1 MEECVGREEEE
12 EEEEEV
18 EEEEEEEEKGKA
30 FITGN
35 FFVKAICL
43 K

>member
-18 EEEEEEEEKGKA
+18 EEEEEERWPIGCSIWESDFPLPRG
-30 FITGN
+30 
-35 FFVKAICL
+35 
-43 K
+43 